1 MVRKPRM
8 RNGFGAGPKSNGHFT
23 RVPFRLPLFLHG
35 VLGKLNCQL
44 SAVEQRADLQCR
56 VLRPWL
62 QSSMPVV
69 PLDAHSNGPGFVEA
83 RKQPDH
89 PACVDRLG
97 TVWSGSTMFTRCY
110 TARGLVNVQS
120 SYGSFNLP
128 NFVQHQQTT
137 CLMSE
142 LSCSSDPNS
151 KDLHFSEEVYLN
163 LASLTLCSSWWCG
176 EKRVPPTSRQII
188 RNMCPELT
196 LA

>member
-1 MVRKPRM
+1 MDLELGLNPMVILLGCLSDCPCFSTVSLGSWIV
-8 RNGFGAGPKSNGHFT
+8 NC
-23 RVPFRLPLFLHG
+23 LPLNSAQICNVACWGPDF
-35 VLGKLNCQL
+35 KAACQWFPSMCTRTDPGL
-44 SAVEQRADLQCR
+44 SK
-56 VLRPWL
+56 PG
-62 QSSMPVV
+62 
-69 PLDAHSNGPGFVEA
+69 SNPITQHVWT
-83 RKQPDH
+83 
-89 PACVDRLG
+89 LG